1 LSQKKYVEWVLERFN
16 MKHAKPINTPFG
28 GHFKLSKK
36 SCPSL
41 NKEKENMTSILY
53 SSTVGSLM
61 YAMVCTQ
68 PDIAYAIGV
77 FSRFMVN
84 PGKEH

>member
-1 LSQKKYVEWVLERFN
+1 MVATKKYVERVLERFN
-16 MKHAKPINTPFG
+16 MKYAKPVSTPLG

-36 SCPSL
+36 SCFSS

-61 YAMVCTQ
+61 YVMVCT
-68 PDIAYAIGV
+68 
-77 FSRFMVN
+77 
-84 PGKEH
+84 